1 MVKHKILK
9 LLCFTF
15 IIAFFDVLLLER
27 LYDHTIDIKPI
38 PLSALEKVVPVEKIA
53 SFQIPNKAIEEIK
66 RYCETE
72 RKDFIQF
79 FSAYMAYND
88 FQLKDVSYDFNQPY
102 YDEVKYPAAIEKI
115 YEMLLKDV
123 VCFPIPQDS
132 NKNTNAYY
140 FNNSWK
146 AQRTY
151 GGDRPH
157 YGTDI
162 MDAEN
167 ENGRI
172 PIVSMTNGYIEKI
185 GWLELGGWRIG
196 IRAEHGGYFYYA
208 HMDRYADHMFEGKAI
223 KAGDVIGYM
232 GDTGYGEE
240 GTRGQFPVHLHLGI
254 ALPANEAL
262 EEFWIN
268 PYWLLSYIEEAKV
281 TMHE

>member
-1 MVKHKILK
+1 MIKHRVLK
-9 LLCFTF
+9 LLSFIF

-27 LYDHTIDIKPI
+27 LYDRPIEVNPI
-38 PLSALEKVVPVEKIA
+38 PLATLEKVIDVEEIA
-53 SFQIPNKAIEEIK
+53 EFQIPNEIIEEIK
-66 RYCETE
+66 YYCEME
-72 RKDFIQF
+72 HKDFIKF

-88 FQLKDVSYDFNQPY
+88 FQIRDVSYDFKQSY
-102 YDEVKYPAAIEKI
+102 YDQVEYPAAIEKI
-115 YEMLLKDV
+115 YEMILADV
-123 VCFPIPQDS
+123 VCFPIPQL
-132 NKNTNAYY
+132 KNEDEKQYY

-162 MDAEN
+162 MDVEN

-172 PIVSMTNGYIEKI
+172 PIVSMTDGYVDQI
-185 GWLELGGWRIG
+185 GWLQLGGWRIG

-208 HMDRYADHMFEGKAI
+208 HMDGYADSMYEGKKI
-223 KAGDVIGYM
+223 KAGEVVGYM

-254 ALPANEAL
+254 ALPANEDM

-268 PYWLLSYIEEAKV
+268 PYWLLNYVEEVRVKV
-281 TMHE
+281 K